1 MPVKWQEKDSMSADS
16 FIKNNNIY
24 DHIYNVFDHY
34 SYGFRVQIFIML
46 KWKFL
51 KKLFRYYGFS
61 IAIDTFLWDS
71 K

>member
-1 MPVKWQEKDSMSADS
+1 M
-16 FIKNNNIY
+16 Y